1 MRFLGKGWQNL
12 VSFVVTHVLSFS
24 ANALSDTLLL
34 IFSSDDE
41 ELLLDDESELDDVY
55 DDDDEEEES
64 SLVDFEEEHWES
76 IISEMLVGVDLA
88 DCMASN
94 GGAEFCLFA

>member
-1 MRFLGKGWQNL
+1 MRFLGKGWRNL
-12 VSFVVTHVLSFS
+12 VSFLVTHVLSFS

-41 ELLLDDESELDDVY
+41 ELLLDDESELDDVH
-55 DDDDEEEES
+55 DDDDEES

-76 IISEMLVGVDLA
+76 IISEMLVGLDLA
-88 DCMASN
+88 DCMTSN